1 MSIGMEV
8 NPIAVFGAGGFG
20 MEVAML
26 IEQINAVAPIW
37 RMEGF
42 FDDGLPQGTQ
52 VNGWP
57 VLGGLE
63 ALNGWATSLAVVFA
77 LGMPAVKRAVIRKVR
92 NPRLSFPVLVH
103 PTVIRGNPAHLSIGE
118 GTILCAGVIVTTNIA
133 IGRHVIVNLA
143 CTIGHQVVIGDY
155 CAFMPGCNVSG
166 EVTVGEGSFWGT
178 GAKAINGKRIGA
190 HTKIGAGAV
199 AITDIPDQATAV
211 GVPARVLLP
220 R

>member
-1 MSIGMEV
+1 MEV
-8 NPIAVFGAGGFG
+8 NPIAIFGAGGFG

-26 IEQINAVAPIW
+26 IEQINAVALRW
-37 RMEGF
+37 RMVGF
-42 FDDGLPQGTQ
+42 FDDGLHQGTQ

-57 VLGGLE
+57 VLGGLD
-63 ALNGWATSLAVVFA
+63 ALNAWEVPLAVVFA
-77 LGMPAVKRAVIRKVR
+77 LGMPEVKRAVIRKVR
-92 NPRLSFPVLVH
+92 NPRLGFPVLTH
-103 PTVIRGNPAHLSIGE
+103 PSVIRGNPAHLNIGE

-166 EVTVGEGSFWGT
+166 EVTVGEASFWGT
-178 GAKAINGKRIGA
+178 GAKVINGKRIGA

-199 AITDIPDQATAV
+199 ITTDIPDNVTAV
-211 GVPARVLLP
+211 GVPARVVHVYQ
-220 R
+220 